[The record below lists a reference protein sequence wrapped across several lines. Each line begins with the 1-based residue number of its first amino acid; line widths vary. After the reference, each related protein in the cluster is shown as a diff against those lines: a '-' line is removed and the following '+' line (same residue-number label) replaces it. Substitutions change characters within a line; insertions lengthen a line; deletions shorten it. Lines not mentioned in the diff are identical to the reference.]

1 MIMLQQCV
9 ILIINY
15 KCKCRMVLH
24 IIQINVTK
32 NMSIKFSNRV
42 KESIKVN
49 GKHNNEKTN
58 VSYFQIKNLKRET
71 TVDN

>member
-1 MIMLQQCV
+1 
-9 ILIINY
+9 
-15 KCKCRMVLH
+15 MVLH